1 MIMEMFLFI
10 TIPILTVILLACALS
25 MDNSSIS
32 KIVFIFILEILII
45 ACSLFLG
52 SKIDIPAIEVYRNNT
67 KLEVTEKVVNGIVVE
82 RDSIVLYK
90 K

>member
-1 MIMEMFLFI
+1 MEMFLFI

>member
-1 MIMEMFLFI
+1 MEMFLFI

-82 RDSIVLYK
+82 RDSIILYK

>member
-1 MIMEMFLFI
+1 MEMFLFI
-10 TIPILTVILLACALS
+10 TIPILMVILLACALS